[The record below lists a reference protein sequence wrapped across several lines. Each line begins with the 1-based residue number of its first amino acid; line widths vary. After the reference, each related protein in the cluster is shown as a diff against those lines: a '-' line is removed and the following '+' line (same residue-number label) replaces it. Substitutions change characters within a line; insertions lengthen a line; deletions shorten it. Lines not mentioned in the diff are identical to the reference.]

1 MIATLIFIA
10 SLFAALALL
19 VTAALSPIETLSWWA
34 GWTER
39 EIEDDEPTDA
49 DNEATADAGATH
61 YVVYLSGIASISGA
75 YLQPREKAFIAALRR
90 ACPDVKVLD
99 NVFPYS
105 PAGLP
110 LLASPRLFDR
120 LWRWVQK
127 VKLQGRATILEALI
141 NMRNVFQVLISADHR
156 YGPIFNQ
163 GAADV
168 IERAL
173 RDAGFRAGAPVTII
187 GYSGGAQVAIGAAS
201 FLKSRLE
208 TPLEVISVGGVMAS
222 DPGLHF
228 VDRLHHFYGSG
239 DNFERLGAIF
249 FPERWSA
256 MGHSEWNAG
265 KRDGRIVLH
274 KRAGIKHAG
283 PRGYFGRIKFDK
295 LSNSEKLLPDIV
307 DIISGDCAPS

>member
-1 MIATLIFIA
+1 MITTLIIIA
-10 SLFAALALL
+10 GALAALALL
-19 VTAALSPIETLSWWA
+19 VTAALSPLETLSWWA

-39 EIEDDEPTDA
+39 EIDNDEPTDA
-49 DNEATADAGATH
+49 VNETKMDSMATH

-75 YLQPREKAFIAALRR
+75 YLQPREKSFIAALRR
-90 ACPDVKVLD
+90 ACPDVKILD

-127 VKLQGRATILEALI
+127 AKLQGRATILAALI

-173 RDAGFRAGAPVTII
+173 RNAGFRAGAPVTII

-201 FLKSRLE
+201 FLKARLE

-228 VDRLHHFYGSG
+228 VDRLHHFHGTG
-239 DNFERLGAIF
+239 DKIERLGAII

-256 MGHSEWNAG
+256 MRHSQWNAG
-265 KRDGRIVLH
+265 KRDGRIVLY
-274 KRAGIKHAG
+274 KRDEIQHAG

-295 LSNSEKLLPDIV
+295 RSNSEKLLPDIV
-307 DIISGDCAPS
+307 EIIAAGCPPS